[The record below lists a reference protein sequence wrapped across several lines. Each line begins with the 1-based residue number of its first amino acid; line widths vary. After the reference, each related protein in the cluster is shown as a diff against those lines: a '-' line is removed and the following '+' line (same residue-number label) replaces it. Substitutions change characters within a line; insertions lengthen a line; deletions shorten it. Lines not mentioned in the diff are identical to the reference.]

1 MTRDEGEVAVIDPG
15 IMEVVDGRLRLI
27 GGRCGGCAEIG
38 FPLKD
43 SCGSC
48 GGVDVS
54 PVRLVDHGVLWSWTV
69 QRFPPP
75 NPPYHG
81 AADDFEPFGL
91 GYVEL
96 PGQVIVE
103 ARLTESDATELRIGM
118 PLRLTGVEVPTETGA
133 LATTFA
139 FEPIREEVRQ

>member
-1 MTRDEGEVAVIDPG
+1 M
-15 IMEVVDGRLRLI
+15 
-27 GGRCGGCAEIG
+27 
-38 FPLKD
+38 
-43 SCGSC
+43 
-48 GGVDVS
+48 
-54 PVRLVDHGVLWSWTV
+54 RLVDHGVLWSWTV

-118 PLRLTGVEVPTETGA
+118 PLRLTGVQVPTETGA